1 MFITKKH
8 IPRRTFLRG
17 AGVTLALPLLES
29 MFPALVPSAK
39 AQSTAKAPRFVGIF
53 NPHGWEPGH
62 WAMKEGALS
71 ELPFILKPLE
81 PWRDSITVISG
92 LDATSSMPGPGET
105 GGDHSRS
112 AAVFSGVQPKKTV
125 SADIHLGTT
134 IDQII
139 AQKYGQANVLPS
151 IQVKCEDQSSLATC
165 PWGYSCAYVNSVSW
179 SGPTKPLPFEANPQV
194 IFERL
199 FGDGS
204 NAQERAARKQAKASL
219 LDAVTL
225 EVARLNNSLP
235 ATDRTRLN
243 EYLEDIREIERRLSN
258 VARSEEAS
266 PTAEVPFGIPESFT
280 EHINLLWDLQVLAF
294 RADITRVSTLMY
306 AHDVSMRV
314 YPESGVMSGNHP
326 TSHHG
331 GRPATLEAWA
341 KINRFH
347 VQCLTPFLAKLKST
361 PDGDGSLLDHTLIFW
376 ASNMSDGNLHSHKA
390 VPNMF
395 IGGAMGQHKGGRH
408 IQRTGT
414 TANLLLKTL
423 HMFGIEQESIGDSTG
438 PLPLGLGALVA
449 HFS

>member
-29 MFPALVPSAK
+29 MVPALVPFAK
-39 AQSTAKAPRFVGIF
+39 AQATAKIPRFVGIF

-62 WAMKEGALS
+62 WAMNEGPLS
-71 ELPFILKPLE
+71 DLPFILKALE
-81 PWRDSITVISG
+81 PWKDSITVISG
-92 LDATSSMPGPGET
+92 LDATSSMPAPGET

-139 AQKYGQANVLPS
+139 AQNYGQSNVLPS
-151 IQVKCEDQSSLATC
+151 LQVKCEDQSSLATC

-179 SGPTKPLPFEANPQV
+179 SAPTKPLPVEANPQV
-194 IFERL
+194 VFERL

-204 NAQERAARKQAKASL
+204 SAQERAARKRAKASL
-219 LDAVTL
+219 LDAVSQ
-225 EVARLNNSLP
+225 EVARLNNRLP
-235 ATDRTRLN
+235 ATDRTRLD

-258 VARSEEAS
+258 VSKSAEESAS
-266 PTAEVPFGIPESFT
+266 SEVPFGIPESFS
-280 EHINLLWDLQVLAF
+280 EHINLLWDLQALAF

-314 YPESGVMSGNHP
+314 YPECGVTSGNHP

-331 GRPATLEAWA
+331 GRPATVENWA
-341 KINRFH
+341 KINRYH
-347 VQCLTPFLAKLKST
+347 VQCLTPFLAKLQAT

-390 VPNMF
+390 VPNML
-395 IGGAMGQHKGGRH
+395 IGGAMGKHKGGRH
-408 IQRTGT
+408 IQRSGT
-414 TANLLLKTL
+414 TANLLLKVL
-423 HMFGIEQESIGDSTG
+423 NMFGIDQDHIGDSTE
-438 PLPLGLGALVA
+438 PLSLA
-449 HFS
+449 

>member
-8 IPRRTFLRG
+8 IPRRRFLQG
-17 AGVTLALPLLES
+17 AGATIALPLLES
-29 MFPALVPSAK
+29 MFPALVPTAR
-39 AQSTAKAPRFVGIF
+39 AQAARRIPRFVGIF

-62 WAMKEGALS
+62 WAMSEGALS

-112 AAVFSGVQPKKTV
+112 AATFSGVQPKKTV
-125 SADIHLGTT
+125 SADIHLGPT

-139 AQKYGQANVLPS
+139 AQKYGQSNVLPS
-151 IQVKCEDQSSLATC
+151 LQVKCEDQSSLATC

-266 PTAEVPFGIPESFT
+266 PSVEVPFGIPESFS

-314 YPESGVMSGNHP
+314 YPESGVTSGNHP

-331 GRPATLEAWA
+331 GRPAVVEAWA
-341 KINRFH
+341 KINRYH
-347 VQCLTPFLAKLKST
+347 VQCLTPFLAKLNST
-361 PDGDGSLLDHTLIFW
+361 SDGDGTLMDNTLVFW
-376 ASNMSDGNLHSHKA
+376 ASNMSDGNLHSHKG
-390 VPNMF
+390 VPNML
-395 IGGAMGQHKGGRH
+395 IGGAMGRHRGGRH

-414 TANLLLKTL
+414 TANLLLKVL
-423 HMFGIEQESIGDSTG
+423 HMYGIEQESIGDSTG
-438 PLPLGLGALVA
+438 ELTL
-449 HFS
+449 

>member
-8 IPRRTFLRG
+8 IPRRTFLQG

-29 MFPALVPSAK
+29 MYPALVPAAK
-39 AQSTAKAPRFVGIF
+39 AQAASTVPRFVGIF

-62 WAMKEGALS
+62 WAMNEGALS
-71 ELPFILKPLE
+71 KLPFILEPLE
-81 PWRDSITVISG
+81 PWKDSMTVISG
-92 LDATSSMPGPGET
+92 LDATSSMPAPGET

-112 AAVFSGVQPKKTV
+112 AATFSGVQPKKTV

-139 AQKYGQANVLPS
+139 AQKYGQSNVLPS
-151 IQVKCEDQSSLATC
+151 LQVKCEDQSSLATC

-179 SGPTKPLPFEANPQV
+179 SAPTKPLPFEANPQV
-194 IFERL
+194 VFERL

-204 NAQERAARKQAKASL
+204 NAQERAARKQAKTSL
-219 LDAVTL
+219 LDAITV
-225 EVARLNNSLP
+225 EVSRLNGRLP
-235 ATDRTRLN
+235 STDRTRLN

-258 VARSEEAS
+258 VSGRVEAAPS
-266 PTAEVPFGIPESFT
+266 SEVPFGIPESFS

-314 YPESGVMSGNHP
+314 YPECGVTSGNHP

-331 GRPATLEAWA
+331 GRPAIVENWA
-341 KINRFH
+341 KINRYH
-347 VQCLTPFLAKLKST
+347 VQCLTPFLSKLRST
-361 PDGDGSLLDHTLIFW
+361 QDGDGSLLDHTLIFW

-390 VPNMF
+390 VPNML
-395 IGGAMGQHKGGRH
+395 IGGAMGSHTGGRH
-408 IQRTGT
+408 IQRSGT

-423 HMFGIEQESIGDSTG
+423 HMFGIEQEQIGDSTE
-438 PLPLGLGALVA
+438 PLAL
-449 HFS
+449 